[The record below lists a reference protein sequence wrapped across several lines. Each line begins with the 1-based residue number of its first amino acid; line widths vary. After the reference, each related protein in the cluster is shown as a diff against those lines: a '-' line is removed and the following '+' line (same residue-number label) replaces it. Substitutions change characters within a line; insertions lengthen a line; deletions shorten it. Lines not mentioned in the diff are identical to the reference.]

1 MASIGIVSG
10 SIEKGFVGQLIT
22 LSIKAPIEIRPNR
35 GKASDVQP
43 DYRVWSD
50 GVDYA

>member
-22 LSIKAPIEIRPNR
+22 LSIKAPVENR
-35 GKASDVQP
+35 APLSSAS
-43 DYRVWSD
+43 
-50 GVDYA
+50 A